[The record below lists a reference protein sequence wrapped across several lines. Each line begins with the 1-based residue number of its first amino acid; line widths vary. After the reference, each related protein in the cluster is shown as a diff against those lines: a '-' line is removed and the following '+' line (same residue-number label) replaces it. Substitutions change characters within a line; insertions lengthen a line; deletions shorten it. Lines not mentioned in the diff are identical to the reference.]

1 MTVDS
6 ALIVAGGSHGHDFP
20 ATAQALAGVLGDHGL
35 AVDIVD
41 GPDEAWAAM
50 LERPE
55 PYGMLAVNGLRFAM
69 THPRYDAMRDRWAY
83 RTPPAADAA
92 LDRHLAAGSSV
103 FSVHTGCICF
113 DDWDRWSRVLGRQWS
128 WDEQRLSWHPEL
140 APIAVEPAE
149 SLGDH
154 FQIVDEVYTDMIDRS
169 DVDVLARCNGQP
181 VVWTRHEAASRV
193 GVTTVGHG
201 VDTYENDSYR
211 RLLDGLVGW
220 LVNG

>member
-1 MTVDS
+1 MKVDS
-6 ALIVAGGSHGHDFP
+6 ALIVAGGSHAHDFP
-20 ATAQALAGVLGDHGL
+20 ATAQALAGVLRDHGL

-41 GPDEAWAAM
+41 EPDDAWAAM

-55 PYGMLAVNGLRFAM
+55 PYGMLAVNGLRFGM
-69 THPRYDAMRDRWAY
+69 THPRYDALRDRWAY

-140 APIAVEPAE
+140 API
-149 SLGDH
+149 
-154 FQIVDEVYTDMIDRS
+154 
-169 DVDVLARCNGQP
+169 
-181 VVWTRHEAASRV
+181 
-193 GVTTVGHG
+193 
-201 VDTYENDSYR
+201 
-211 RLLDGLVGW
+211 
-220 LVNG
+220 